1 MSIHDSK
8 GKYNVNLRQNDVWVI
23 LWLVT
28 RNCAA
33 AEQLQ
38 KQNNGT
44 RLPGE
49 NDREREGDKWNGKT

>member
-1 MSIHDSK
+1 M
-8 GKYNVNLRQNDVWVI
+8 NLRQNDVWVI